1 MVDYI
6 VYMRTVCF
14 ISIVNNAALQPVFLS
29 NSHRIIFIDNDVS
42 CPPECCITWLGRG
55 GGLQGEP
62 KFGYDLH
69 EVGAKAYN
77 NTSPFQKIRRDKN
90 NQ

>member
-1 MVDYI
+1 MQLFSLFFFQIRIELSLLITMCHAPRNV
-6 VYMRTVCF
+6 
-14 ISIVNNAALQPVFLS
+14 AL
-29 NSHRIIFIDNDVS
+29 
-42 CPPECCITWLGRG
+42 LGWEG